1 MALKLVGKKSYD
13 YTNDKGVRYT
23 GIKLHC
29 VQQHA
34 TSQEGFLTEI
44 VSVGTNKPI
53 YSQANEYAFGT
64 IFTPVYDKYGRIQDL
79 ILVSLPEDKE
89 KK

>member
-1 MALKLVGKKSYD
+1 MALKLMGKKTYD
-13 YTNDKGVRYT
+13 YTNDKGIRYT

-29 VQQHA
+29 IQQYS
-34 TSQEGFLTEI
+34 TPQEGFLTET
-44 VSVGTNKPI
+44 VSVGTSKPI
-53 YSQANEYAFGT
+53 FPMADGFEFGT
-64 IFTPVYDKYGRIQDL
+64 IFTPVYDKYGRINDL